1 MHVPAYS
8 RMCIL
13 DSDYRFIRQLNTSN
27 LFHRTDVGGRQ
38 LRKTITFKERK
49 ELEDKM
55 ANVFQENIKGL
66 SAELQRIL
74 LDDLVTAFQS
84 RINVLTRVQK
94 KASY

>member
-1 MHVPAYS
+1 
-8 RMCIL
+8 
-13 DSDYRFIRQLNTSN
+13 
-27 LFHRTDVGGRQ
+27 
-38 LRKTITFKERK
+38 LRKIITFKERK

-55 ANVFQENIKGL
+55 ANVFQENLKGL
-66 SAELQRIL
+66 STELQRIL